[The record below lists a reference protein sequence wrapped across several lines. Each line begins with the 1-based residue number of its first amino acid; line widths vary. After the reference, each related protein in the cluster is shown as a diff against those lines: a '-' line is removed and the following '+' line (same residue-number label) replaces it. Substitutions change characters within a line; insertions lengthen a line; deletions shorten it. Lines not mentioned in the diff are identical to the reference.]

1 MPENQRNFSSFSVF
15 DSQNP
20 SRSVVIVKKC
30 FHKQVSNNSLR
41 GSMLL
46 MDCNFWLN
54 TVYDGLFNVRER
66 DACGR

>member
-1 MPENQRNFSSFSVF
+1 MPENQRNFSSFFVG
-15 DSQNP
+15 SQNP
-20 SRSVVIVKKC
+20 ARSVVIVKKC